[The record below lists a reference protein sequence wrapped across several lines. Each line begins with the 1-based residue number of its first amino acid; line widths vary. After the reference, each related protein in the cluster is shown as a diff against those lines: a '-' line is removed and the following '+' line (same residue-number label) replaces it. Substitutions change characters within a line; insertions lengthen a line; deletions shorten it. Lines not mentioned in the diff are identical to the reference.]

1 MPCKKAS
8 LLYNLLHHFTKGL
21 SLMLAICRKCS
32 QQITQII
39 PLVSSNANLK
49 VSQVFQRASST
60 EKEPTSKYTK
70 LISAQVEVGLYSN
83 HVKFLKENKEFLEI
97 TDLSITQASNNLKA
111 AREAHCKALLD
122 YYGD

>member
-1 MPCKKAS
+1 
-8 LLYNLLHHFTKGL
+8 
-21 SLMLAICRKCS
+21 MLAICRKCS